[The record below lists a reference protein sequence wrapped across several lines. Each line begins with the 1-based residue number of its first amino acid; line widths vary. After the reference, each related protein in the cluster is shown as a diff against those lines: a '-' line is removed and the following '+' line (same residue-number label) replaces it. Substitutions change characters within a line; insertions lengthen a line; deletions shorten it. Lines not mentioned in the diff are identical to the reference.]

1 MTANSNPN
9 RMFLVI
15 GTLIAAV
22 LIGLA
27 EFAVQGKPAAGTA
40 TFDLKGVP
48 FAGQES
54 APVDVVVV
62 EDFKCPVCQNFEA
75 TVSPELKTKYVDTG
89 KIKQYS
95 LLWPFLA
102 EGRGL
107 PTDDSKLA
115 AQAALCVYDQ
125 GGNDAFN
132 AFKPILFRAQGDEN
146 TVWATK
152 SRLKELAGN
161 LETLEQSKFAE
172 CLDSDAT
179 AARVDAMEAQVVK
192 ARVTGTPT
200 VFVNGKQV
208 NATAADIG
216 AAIDAAK

>member
-27 EFAVQGKPAAGTA
+27 VFAVQGKPAAGTA

-62 EDFKCPVCQNFEA
+62 EDFKCPACKNFEE
-75 TVSPELKTKYVDTG
+75 TVTPELKTRYVDTG
-89 KIKQYS
+89 KAKVHTI
-95 LLWPFLA
+95 LWPFLA
-102 EGRGL
+102 EKFSL
-107 PTDDSKLA
+107 PTDDGKLA
-115 AQAALCVYDQ
+115 AQASLCVYDQ
-125 GGNDAFN
+125 GGNDAFTT
-132 AFKPILFRAQGDEN
+132 FKSILFRAQGEEN
-146 TVWATK
+146 VVWATK
-152 SRLKELAGN
+152 ARLKDLAGN
-161 LETLEQSKFAE
+161 LESLDQSKFAA

-179 AARVDAMEAQVVK
+179 AARVDAMEAQATR
-192 ARVTGTPT
+192 ARVNSTPT

-208 NATAADIG
+208 TGTLADIG